1 MYHKT
6 CEIINEWDRVVKKL
20 LIYVFLFFSIVLT
33 ANANSYYDDID
44 YSANNKAGQ
53 LMKNHQYSSAIFEY
67 KKVLRND
74 SQDLQAKVGLI
85 NAYLAR
91 ASYYANTTKEL
102 YKASYDIKSALFYLE
117 YFNGKE
123 ADEATNK
130 AIAQNKANLSKIVA
144 QLKQSNSPTEKFK
157 LAKALRTQGE
167 FAAAA
172 YDFIQLAQTTPT
184 ISAECYI
191 QIGDIMNIL
200 GVLDN
205 SITYYKAALKA
216 NPNRE
221 SVHLKLARVYEKAGK
236 IDEAANEYTTVF
248 ENSSENSDIL
258 SSLENIWTIKVQQQP
273 RSAEAHANL
282 GAIYQKAGK
291 TELALHEY
299 QKAQNLD
306 ASNVNTKLNLGT
318 LYQQKKDYENALATY
333 NSILSVYPRNEK
345 ALLYKAQCTAAL
357 DQYDEALKNYK
368 EYLAI
373 KPNDNLVKNEMMTLL
388 KDKMTPQEVLDILYE
403 DVKQNP
409 NNPDAYYKFAYELHK
424 ANKLDDAI
432 VYYDLAI
439 QMNPQMVDAYINLAQ
454 TYAQKGNNTEALNT
468 IKKAK
473 NVIGNNEKL
482 NNYYNSLANGIND
495 DVYNKATTLFSKG
508 EYNNAINEYLKIEP
522 QTADSLVGIA
532 SAYQALE
539 NYPKAVEYFQ
549 KALIKEPNDTDTMY
563 FMALAYSNMDDLK
576 NAQKIINKALSLNKK
591 DEKIQEL
598 NEYITET
605 EKNQKLENAYELYE
619 AQNYPKALILL
630 DELITKFPQTAHAY
644 FYKGLVFDA
653 QKKYQDAI
661 NNYLNAIKYTDDLNI
676 AYYSIGVDYDY
687 LGNYTQALNY
697 YRKYLSTNPTEQEY
711 INFVQGRIKELEP
724 YVKK

>member
-1 MYHKT
+1 MLGLS
-6 CEIINEWDRVVKKL
+6 V
-20 LIYVFLFFSIVLT
+20 S
-33 ANANSYYDDID
+33 AQSYYNDVD
-44 YSANNKAGQ
+44 YSVNNKAGQ

-74 SQDLQAKVGLI
+74 SNDLQAKVGLI

-123 ADEATNK
+123 LDEATDK
-130 AIAQNKANLSKIVA
+130 AISQNRANLSKIQS
-144 QLKQSNSPTEKFK
+144 QLKQSNSPTEKYK
-157 LAKALRTQGE
+157 LAKALRIQGE

-184 ISAECYI
+184 ISAECYV

-200 GVLDN
+200 GVFDN
-205 SITYYKAALKA
+205 SINYYKLALKA
-216 NPNRE
+216 NPNKE
-221 SVHLKLARVYEKAGK
+221 NVHLKLARVYEKVGK
-236 IDEAANEYTTVF
+236 IDEAANEYTSVF
-248 ENSSENSDIL
+248 ENSAENSDIL

-282 GAIYQKAGK
+282 GAIYQKTGK

-306 ASNVNTKLNLGT
+306 PSNVNTKLNLGT
-318 LYQQKKDYENALATY
+318 LYQQKKDYETALATY

-345 ALLYKAQCTAAL
+345 AILYKAQCLANL
-357 DQYDEALKNYK
+357 DMHDEALKSYK

-373 KPNDNLVKNEMMTLL
+373 KPNDNLIKTEMMTLL

-409 NNPDAYYKFAYELHK
+409 NNPDVYYKFAYELHK

-439 QMNPQMVDAYINLAQ
+439 QMNPKMLDAYINLAQ
-454 TYAQKGNNTEALNT
+454 TYAQKGNNTEAINT

-473 NVIGNNEKL
+473 SVIGNNEKL
-482 NNYYNSLANGIND
+482 NDYYSSLAKGINEEI
-495 DVYNKATTLFSKG
+495 YNKATTLFSKS
-508 EYNNAINEYLKIEP
+508 EYNNAINEYLKIQP
-522 QTADSLVGIA
+522 QTVDSLIGIA
-532 SAYQALE
+532 SSYQALE
-539 NYPKAVEYFQ
+539 NYPMAVEYFQ
-549 KALIKEPNDTDTMY
+549 KALTKEPNDTDTMY
-563 FMALAYSNMDDLK
+563 FLALAYSNMDDLA
-576 NAQKIINKALSLNKK
+576 NAEKILNKALSINKK
-591 DEKIQEL
+591 DEKLKEL
-598 NEYITET
+598 SEYIVET
-605 EKNQKLENAYELYE
+605 QKNDKLEKAYELYE
-619 AQNYPKALILL
+619 NQNYEKAMAILS
-630 DELITKFPQTAHAY
+630 DVIVKNPQTAHAY
-644 FYKGLVFDA
+644 FYRGLIFDA

-661 NNYLNAIKYTDDLNI
+661 NNYLNAVKYTDDLNI

-687 LGNYTQALNY
+687 LQNYAQAINY
-697 YRKYLSTNPTEQEY
+697 YKKYLSTEPAEQEY
-711 INFVQGRIKELEP
+711 IEFVQNRIKELEP

>member
-1 MYHKT
+1 MYK
-6 CEIINEWDRVVKKL
+6 NEPELVK
-20 LIYVFLFFSIVLT
+20 
-33 ANANSYYDDID
+33 
-44 YSANNKAGQ
+44 
-53 LMKNHQYSSAIFEY
+53 
-67 KKVLRND
+67 
-74 SQDLQAKVGLI
+74 
-85 NAYLAR
+85 
-91 ASYYANTTKEL
+91 
-102 YKASYDIKSALFYLE
+102 
-117 YFNGKE
+117 
-123 ADEATNK
+123 
-130 AIAQNKANLSKIVA
+130 
-144 QLKQSNSPTEKFK
+144 
-157 LAKALRTQGE
+157 E
-167 FAAAA
+167 F
-172 YDFIQLAQTTPT
+172 
-184 ISAECYI
+184 
-191 QIGDIMNIL
+191 
-200 GVLDN
+200 
-205 SITYYKAALKA
+205 
-216 NPNRE
+216 
-221 SVHLKLARVYEKAGK
+221 
-236 IDEAANEYTTVF
+236 F

-306 ASNVNTKLNLGT
+306 SSNVNTKLNLGT

-495 DVYNKATTLFSKG
+495 DVYNKATTFFSKG

-549 KALIKEPNDTDTMY
+549 KALKSLY
-563 FMALAYSNMDDLK
+563 HQFALK
-576 NAQKIINKALSLNKK
+576 
-591 DEKIQEL
+591 
-598 NEYITET
+598 T
-605 EKNQKLENAYELYE
+605 
-619 AQNYPKALILL
+619 
-630 DELITKFPQTAHAY
+630 
-644 FYKGLVFDA
+644 
-653 QKKYQDAI
+653 
-661 NNYLNAIKYTDDLNI
+661 
-676 AYYSIGVDYDY
+676 
-687 LGNYTQALNY
+687 
-697 YRKYLSTNPTEQEY
+697 
-711 INFVQGRIKELEP
+711 
-724 YVKK
+724 